1 MRLPPETE
9 ARQKKG
15 GAQSAAD
22 KGRRAKDGAQRATRK
37 GRREKDSG
45 QSAADKGRRAKGDF
59 GRIGAFARKKAIW
72 AAKIVD
78 KTRKKR

>member
-9 ARQKKG
+9 AQQKKG
-15 GAQSAAD
+15 GRKRRQKKAAE
-22 KGRRAKDGAQRATRK
+22 KGGGKKTAG
-37 GRREKDSG
+37 
-45 QSAADKGRRAKGDF
+45 KGRRAKGNF

>member
-9 ARQKKG
+9 AR
-15 GAQSAAD
+15 
-22 KGRRAKDGAQRATRK
+22 REKDGAQRTARK
-37 GRREKDSG
+37 GRRTKDG
-45 QSAADKGRRAKGDF
+45 GKKTAGKGRRAKGNF

-72 AAKIVD
+72 EAKIVD

>member
-1 MRLPPETE
+1 M
-9 ARQKKG
+9 A
-15 GAQSAAD
+15 
-22 KGRRAKDGAQRATRK
+22 RK
-37 GRREKDSG
+37 GRRTKDG
-45 QSAADKGRRAKGDF
+45 GKKTAGKGRRAKGNF